1 MPRRQTKSEPVD
13 VCTIEQ
19 KLFSPPF
26 SIYLWMAFS
35 ASTSGEQ
42 IMKRGPALLLCGA
55 VLIAAAPGWADT
67 IPYVATSNDF
77 DNIQISASM
86 ARFSGVKLSAPLV
99 ARFLP
104 GVIPTT
110 PNLAYTNPYSEFA
123 EETPTIAIS
132 PQVTGG
138 SGTEPNAPANAGFL
152 AEQAAQSG
160 ELIGNFT
167 ANNTLEMSD
176 STRALALNKL
186 LISWSPLGDIGIH
199 SASPG
204 ELDLDESSSSIAETG
219 KESHNSGDGDSL
231 GRTGGHRR
239 RGTSVLPVSVPEPG
253 SRSLFLL
260 GLTLVGLLGQRR
272 ATVRISGVPQI
283 SH

>member
-1 MPRRQTKSEPVD
+1 
-13 VCTIEQ
+13 
-19 KLFSPPF
+19 
-26 SIYLWMAFS
+26 
-35 ASTSGEQ
+35 
-42 IMKRGPALLLCGA
+42 MKRGPALLLCGA

-77 DNIQISASM
+77 DNVQISANVP
-86 ARFSGVKLSAPLV
+86 RFPGVKLNAPLI
-99 ARFLP
+99 ARSLP
-104 GVIPTT
+104 ELIPTT

-138 SGTEPNAPANAGFL
+138 SGMQPNAPANAGFS
-152 AEQAAQSG
+152 AEQAVPSG

-176 STRALALNKL
+176 STRAFALNKL
-186 LISWSPLGDIGIH
+186 LISRSPLGDIGIH

-204 ELDLDESSSSIAETG
+204 ELDFDESGSPVAETE
-219 KESHNSGDGDSL
+219 KESNNSGDGDTL

-239 RGTSVLPVSVPEPG
+239 RGNSVLPVSVPEPG

-260 GLTLVGLLGQRR
+260 GLTVVGLLGRRR
-272 ATVRISGVPQI
+272 AIVRISDFPQI
-283 SH
+283 PN

>member
-1 MPRRQTKSEPVD
+1 VN
-13 VCTIEQ
+13 VYTIEQ
-19 KLFSPPF
+19 KLFSRMF
-26 SIYLWMAFS
+26 SICGWMAFS
-35 ASTSGEQ
+35 AFTLGEQ

-67 IPYVATSNDF
+67 IPYIATSNDF
-77 DNIQISASM
+77 DSIQISASV
-86 ARFSGVKLSAPLV
+86 ARVPGVKLIAPLI
-99 ARFLP
+99 ARSLP

-123 EETPTIAIS
+123 EEASSIAIS

-138 SGTEPNAPANAGFL
+138 SGMQPNAPANAGFL
-152 AEQAAQSG
+152 AEQAAPSG

-176 STRALALNKL
+176 STRALALENL
-186 LISWSPLGDIGIH
+186 LISWSPLSDIGIH
-199 SASPG
+199 SATTG
-204 ELDLDESSSSIAETG
+204 ELDFDESSSSIAETG

-231 GRTGGHRR
+231 GRFGEHRR
-239 RGTSVLPVSVPEPG
+239 RGKNVLAVSVPEPG

-260 GLTLVGLLGQRR
+260 GLTVVGLLGQRR
-272 ATVRISGVPQI
+272 AIARISEVPRV